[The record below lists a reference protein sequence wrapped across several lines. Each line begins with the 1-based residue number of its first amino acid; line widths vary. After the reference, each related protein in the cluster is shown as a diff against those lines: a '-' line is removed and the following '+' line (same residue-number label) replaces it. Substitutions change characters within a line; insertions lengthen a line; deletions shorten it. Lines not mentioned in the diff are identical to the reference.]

1 MQRIIEVS
9 MIRTL
14 FVTPEFEDLI
24 RVGGLASVSAALPR
38 ALRHSTDVRLVLP
51 GYRHVLSQ
59 LNSFETVGECSKL
72 AELPACSIGLTKAS
86 DGLPV
91 YIVLCPQ
98 LYDRPGSP
106 YGDEAGVD

>member
-1 MQRIIEVS
+1 

-59 LNSFETVGECSKL
+59 LNSFETIGGCRLRRL
-72 AELPACSIGLTKAS
+72 ASRQLEPGPARDAC
-86 DGLPV
+86 
-91 YIVLCPQ
+91 
-98 LYDRPGSP
+98 
-106 YGDEAGVD
+106 